1 MIKKIMTMFVVSS
14 ACLSNS
20 SFANDSD
27 WTLAREDDGITAY
40 TQFSEELGYN
50 AVKFETVVNVPVST
64 LVSFNTEPENFNQ
77 WMDSFNE
84 VEILKR
90 DNWYDYHL
98 YVTYDFPFP
107 YQNRDSISHTTVFK
121 RSNGSVVVK
130 FVGEETGKP
139 MNEDFVR
146 MDFIDGAWE
155 FIPVS
160 DSTTKIVYTS
170 LVSPGGDGP
179 KWVINAFSLDVP
191 FASIENLREAMGT
204 YQPRSIALEELPMES
219 TIVTN

>member
-130 FVGEETGKP
+130 FVGEATGKP
-139 MNEDFVR
+139 MNADFVR
-146 MDFIDGAWE
+146 MYFI
-155 FIPVS
+155 V
-160 DSTTKIVYTS
+160 
-170 LVSPGGDGP
+170 
-179 KWVINAFSLDVP
+179 
-191 FASIENLREAMGT
+191 
-204 YQPRSIALEELPMES
+204 
-219 TIVTN
+219 